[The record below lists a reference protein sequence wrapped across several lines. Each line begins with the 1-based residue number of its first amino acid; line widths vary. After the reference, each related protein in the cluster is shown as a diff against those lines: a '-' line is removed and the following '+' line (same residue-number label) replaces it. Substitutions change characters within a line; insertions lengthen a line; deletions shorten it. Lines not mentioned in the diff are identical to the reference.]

1 MKAAMNYH
9 VDQQRSTMFQNS
21 ADEIKDK
28 LKSMIRN
35 QEEIMSNR
43 ADEIFVLMRR
53 DYCSVL
59 GGGDTHGEG
68 LPKAQRLIRSEV
80 NSILEGVENMFKEV
94 IGEESDDTVDPKPDQ
109 NKKEEEVDTMVDEKS
124 RFRQE
129 IRQDNIMDGVD
140 TKKVS
145 SPVTTAYKTERDD

>member
-9 VDQQRSTMFQNS
+9 VDQQRSIMFQNS

-43 ADEIFVLMRR
+43 TDEIFVLMRR

-68 LPKAQRLIRSEV
+68 LPKAQRLMRGEV

-94 IGEESDDTVDPKPDQ
+94 IGEESDTVDQKAAQ
-109 NKKEEEVDTMVDEKS
+109 NKKEEEVDTMADEKS
-124 RFRQE
+124 RFQQE
-129 IRQDNIMDGVD
+129 IRQDNIMDGVNI
-140 TKKVS
+140 KVS